1 MTSSFGKDFKIA
13 MGKYSAVT
21 DQICVLCKK
30 HIQSGDDIV
39 VAGDWIED
47 AETKQILVEPY
58 YTKWMHLQCFLSH
71 NQFFIHQIIE
81 HILRKHLTPE
91 TYENVKK
98 EFEISIMASKIGRK
112 ENEVSH

>member
-1 MTSSFGKDFKIA
+1 MTSSFDKDFKIA

-39 VAGDWIED
+39 VAGVWTED
-47 AETKQILVEPY
+47 TETKQVLVEPY

-71 NQFFIHQIIE
+71 NQFFIHQVIE

-91 TYENVKK
+91 TYRNVMK
-98 EFEISIMASKIGRK
+98 EFDLSIIASKIGRK